1 MREVEAFGASRK
13 ITLILPSLFS
23 ELEGEALPRILDEL
37 EKVPFLHRIV
47 IGLDRASREQ

>member
-47 IGLDRASREQ
+47 IGLDRANREQ